1 MTFIKDILYNLL
13 FALVLTLY
21 SVQVC
26 PHVSGL
32 GILITGVSFTLIV
45 SPLFLIRRFI
55 VKKTIQKS
63 TNFWINLSYF
73 TLIGLFVGLYN
84 YLFRQFPIESTMK
97 IVSGALVLGALSAAI
112 FQLEE
117 PFHRSKSR
125 VSFLNLIALFAISLL
140 GLISIVW
147 TLLIVEDINIF
158 QSVQNGS
165 MIDLRK
171 SIIYESVFVWLV
183 IVLYAIRVIY
193 LYKQRIGSGI
203 QGHLNT
209 LKQVNED
216 NLDVALTRFSNDEF
230 SIIGDEVNNMIKRL
244 RKGREIKQGLDSIA
258 GEQISDEIVERI
270 SRKDFSSEKK
280 KVAILFTDIVGFTS
294 LCEQSDPIEFINS
307 LNNHFEKMVGEVKK
321 YNGIVNKFIGDAVL
335 VYFEG
340 DQACD
345 RAYKAAKGMLTK
357 SQFEIGI
364 GIHFGEVL
372 AGLIGASKRLEY
384 TIIGSAVNLTARL
397 ESESR
402 KLESELVLSQ
412 ELVNELSS
420 KNKEGLKN
428 EYVNLKGFEQKI
440 LIFYK

>member
-1 MTFIKDILYNLL
+1 MTYIKDILYNLL

-32 GILITGVSFTLIV
+32 GILITGVSFTLVV

-55 VKKTIQKS
+55 VKKTRQKS

-84 YLFRQFPIESTMK
+84 YLFRQFPIESAMK
-97 IVSGALVLGALSAAI
+97 IVSGALVLGALNAAI

-140 GLISIVW
+140 GLISVVW

-183 IVLYAIRVIY
+183 IVLYALRVIY

-230 SIIGDEVNNMIKRL
+230 SVIGDEVNNMIKRL
-244 RKGREIKQGLDSIA
+244 RKGREVKQGLDRIA
-258 GEQISDEIVERI
+258 GEQVSDEIVERI

-280 KVAILFTDIVGFTS
+280 NVAILFTDIVGFTS
-294 LCEQSDPIEFINS
+294 LCEQSDPKEFINS
-307 LNNHFEKMVGEVKK
+307 LNDHFEKIVAEVKK
-321 YNGIVNKFIGDAVL
+321 YDGIVNKFIGDAVL

-345 RAYKAAKGMLTK
+345 RAYNAAAGMLNK
-357 SQFEIGI
+357 SHFKIGV
-364 GIHFGEVL
+364 GIHYGEVL

-384 TIIGSAVNLTARL
+384 TIIGSSVNLTARL

-402 KLESELVLSQ
+402 KLETELVLSQ
-412 ELVNELSS
+412 ELVNELNA

-428 EYVNLKGFEQKI
+428 QVVNLKGFEREV
-440 LIFYK
+440 LVFYK